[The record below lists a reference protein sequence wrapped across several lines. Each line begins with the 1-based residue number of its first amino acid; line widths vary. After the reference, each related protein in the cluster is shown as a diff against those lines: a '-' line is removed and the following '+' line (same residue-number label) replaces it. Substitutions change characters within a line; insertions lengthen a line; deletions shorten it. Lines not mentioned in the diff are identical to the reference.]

1 MFFIIIIIMLT
12 VPFYNIHKSSLLS
25 LVIACMPSII
35 IEVPS
40 SMFVD
45 EVLFILFIKNIQ
57 SLSTRLLSWC
67 LRAVETGR

>member
-1 MFFIIIIIMLT
+1 
-12 VPFYNIHKSSLLS
+12 
-25 LVIACMPSII
+25 MPSII
-35 IEVPS
+35 IEVAS